1 MSPMPRKRKSLKAF
15 AERIMARQTAEFGLL
30 LVGQW
35 VGNHNSPMGPL
46 RRWVSARGSVKTSD
60 DQSVIQLF

>member
-1 MSPMPRKRKSLKAF
+1 
-15 AERIMARQTAEFGLL
+15 MARQTAEFGLL